1 MQLKKK
7 TSKKTAAAAEATA
20 PIPESVVAPEAPT
33 KPRASKSSKA
43 KKTEGIDMTSGKR
56 HHKLATPAATEAPL
70 TGTPLPVVAKP
81 IKDTPARAIGK
92 QQIAELAYSY
102 WISRGQTHGSAEHDW
117 LRAEQELSGL

>member
-7 TSKKTAAAAEATA
+7 TSKKTAAAAEVAA

-43 KKTEGIDMTSGKR
+43 KKTEGIEMTSGKR
-56 HHKLATPAATEAPL
+56 HHKLATPAVTETPVTSAPL
-70 TGTPLPVVAKP
+70 PATVKP
-81 IKDTPARAIGK
+81 IKDAPTRAIGT

-102 WISRGQTHGSAEHDW
+102 WVSRGRTHGSAEHDW